1 MRIAVS
7 SLGSS
12 LDAWAGTAFGTC
24 TQFLVVESESMDYVT
39 ISVPPDQIDPTKVS
53 LYAIRALAN
62 QQVEVVLTGQI
73 KDICR
78 QTMLN
83 LGMEVIDGIERVTVR
98 EAVELYRS
106 QGAPGVMD
114 YQPPPDKIAVS
125 CHGSSLDARLS
136 QKGEP
141 CTAFLL
147 VEPQAMSFDLITV
160 EPGDSPERTSV
171 NAVRA
176 AARGGATVVIT
187 PQIRPACCTALNA
200 LAITVVLAPEDMTV
214 REAVLAYE
222 RGELAPA
229 SQR

>member
-1 MRIAVS
+1 MKIAVS

-12 LDAWAGTAFGTC
+12 LDAWAGSPFGIC
-24 TQFLVVESESMDYVT
+24 TQFLVVETESMDYIV

-62 QQVEVVLTGQI
+62 QEVQVVLTGQV

-78 QTMLN
+78 QTMLS
-83 LGMEVIDGIERVTVR
+83 LGMEVVDGIERVTVR
-98 EAVELYRS
+98 DAVEIYVS
-106 QGAPGVMD
+106 QGAEGVKD
-114 YQPPPDKIAVS
+114 YEPPPYKIAVS

-141 CTAFLL
+141 CTSFLL
-147 VEPQAMSFDLITV
+147 VDPQTMSFDLITV
-160 EPGDSPERTSV
+160 EPGESLEKTSV

-176 AARGGATVVIT
+176 AARSGATVVIT

-200 LAITVVLAPEDMTV
+200 LAITVVLAQEDLTV

-222 RGELAPA
+222 RGELAPPP
-229 SQR
+229 QR